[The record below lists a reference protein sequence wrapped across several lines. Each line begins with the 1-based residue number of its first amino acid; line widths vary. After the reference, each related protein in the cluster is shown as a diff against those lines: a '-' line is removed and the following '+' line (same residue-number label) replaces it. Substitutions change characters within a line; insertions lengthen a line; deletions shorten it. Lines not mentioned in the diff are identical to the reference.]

1 MLRQTAVHVQR
12 KMVRKEDQMI
22 SIVPLLSGVDTHPDT
37 VECTIVTALL
47 VMIDVD

>member
-1 MLRQTAVHVQR
+1 
-12 KMVRKEDQMI
+12 MI